1 MYNEASPEIL
11 EKLNSYVKKG
21 ESVKISEPVEC
32 FGSLY
37 RKVIFSK
44 GFMHHVK
51 GRESEFIF
59 INEREQVLD
68 KKQIQRELVKLFYYY
83 EIFFDKDNRLS
94 IYKTV
99 QNEMDIIK
107 DKNDY
112 SEAEFGLEILQGRYK
127 KKEEKEAIGQVL
139 PIVKK
144 VLELRRKNNEKLQEV
159 INIVEQIKKE
169 DKVFN
174 TECLE
179 KIYPVYKEALMLN
192 FKKVKT
198 IYPGGQYYGKLKKKA
213 EKTRRLYAATFR
225 TRNIGALIKANYV
238 MGYFEKVIRTYS
250 RILEMNEN
258 DYNKFLKEAENN
270 NINNLITF
278 IRNI

>member
-1 MYNEASPEIL
+1 MYNEATPEIL

-21 ESVKISEPVEC
+21 ENVKISEPVEC
-32 FGSLY
+32 FGNSY
-37 RKVIFSK
+37 RKVAFSK
-44 GFMHHVK
+44 GFMDNVK
-51 GRESEFIF
+51 GRESQFIF

-68 KKQIQRELVKLFYYY
+68 KKQVQRELVKLFYYY
-83 EIFFDKDNRLS
+83 EIFFDKENRIS